1 MVFFLLHEVF
11 AHSLGWSG
19 SKMNRRNFLASLT
32 GVVASPHFSKS
43 LAFANV
49 LATTEHPQL
58 TLPTAKQLAW
68 QDMEIGVFMH
78 FAPNTW
84 QDLESDDLSTPL
96 SAINPKQLDTD
107 QWAKCALALG
117 AKYIVFVAKHQ
128 GGFCMWQTQTTNYS
142 IGNTPWRDGHG
153 DVLADLSKSC
163 KRYGLK
169 LGVYMCP
176 RDDHFGATTGG
187 VCKTPVLQKQYDVMY
202 RQQLTEVLAKYGE
215 MVEVWFD
222 GSTATP
228 VADILSRYAP
238 HAMVFQGPSA
248 TIRWVGNEQ
257 GFAPYPA
264 WNSLSK
270 SDAASGVATAL
281 YGDPNGS
288 VWMPNEVDVSIRR
301 PDFFWSTKNDH
312 RVLTQDQFLEIYYR
326 SVGRGAQLLFNIPP
340 DRDGLISELDF
351 SRTKSFGDE
360 IRRRFGTAVAETS
373 GNGKEVIL
381 PLSRPAL
388 IDTVILQEDCS
399 KGERVRLYRLEGRRH
414 GQWISLG
421 TGSAIG
427 HKRIQPVPATE
438 VDAVRFTAT
447 EYAALP
453 AIRRLAAFHVGEAP
467 PAGWNAPSSIWA
479 ANDAGNWRNGSVH
492 LDLTSKI
499 NAATQY
505 QLRFVPQEGQ
515 VTAIHDPV
523 LLLDGV
529 PHTEMVHLMKNSTDR
544 LILNITSV
552 GPKVVFEGHIEG
564 ASAGSVL
571 LQKM

>member
-1 MVFFLLHEVF
+1 MIRIE
-11 AHSLGWSG
+11 
-19 SKMNRRNFLASLT
+19 MNRRSFLASLT
-32 GVVASPHFSKS
+32 GALTSAHLSRS
-43 LAFANV
+43 LAFASTLTSAEHAR
-49 LATTEHPQL
+49 LA
-58 TLPTAKQLAW
+58 LPTADQLAW
-68 QDMEIGVFMH
+68 QEMEIGVFMH

-107 QWAKCALALG
+107 QWVQCALSLG

-128 GGFCMWQTQTTNYS
+128 GGFCMWQTQTTSYS
-142 IGNTPWRDGHG
+142 IGNTPWRGGHG
-153 DVLADLSKSC
+153 DVLDDLSKSC
-163 KRYGLK
+163 WRHGLK

-187 VCKTPVLQKQYDVMY
+187 VCKTTELQKQYDAMY
-202 RQQLTEVLAKYGE
+202 RQQLTEVLTKYDD

-228 VADILSRYAP
+228 VADILHRYAP
-238 HAMVFQGPSA
+238 HATVFQGPSA

-270 SDAASGVATAL
+270 TDAASGVATAL

-312 RVLTQDQFLEIYYR
+312 RVLSLDAFLEIYYR
-326 SVGRGAQLLFNIPP
+326 SIGRGAQLLFNIPP
-340 DRDGLISELDF
+340 DRDGLISDLDS
-351 SRTKSFGDE
+351 SRAKMFGDE
-360 IRRRFGTAVAETS
+360 IRRRFGNSIAETS
-373 GNGKEVIL
+373 GNGKEIVLSL
-381 PLSRPAL
+381 PRPTL

-399 KGERVRLYRLEGRRH
+399 KGERVRGYRLEGRSH
-414 GQWISLG
+414 GQWVPLG
-421 TGSAIG
+421 DGSAIG

-438 VDAVRFTAT
+438 VDAVRLSVT
-447 EYAALP
+447 ECAAQP
-453 AIRRLAAFHVGEAP
+453 AIRRLAAFHIGVAP
-467 PAGWNAPSSIWA
+467 PSGWNAPSNIWA
-479 ANDAGNWRNGSVH
+479 ANDAGSWRNGSVH
-492 LDLTSKI
+492 INLTSKI

-505 QLRFVPQEGQ
+505 RLRFVPQDGQ

-523 LLLDGV
+523 LLLDGIRH
-529 PHTEMVHLMKNSTDR
+529 PELIHTVKNSTDR
-544 LILNITSV
+544 LILDITSV
-552 GPKVVFEGHIEG
+552 GPKVIFEGRIEG
-564 ASAGSVL
+564 ANAGSIL
-571 LQKM
+571 LQKI

>member
-1 MVFFLLHEVF
+1 
-11 AHSLGWSG
+11 
-19 SKMNRRNFLASLT
+19 MNRRSFLTSLT
-32 GVVASPHFSKS
+32 GALTSAHFSRS
-43 LAFANV
+43 LAFADSLTPASHAQ
-49 LATTEHPQL
+49 LA
-58 TLPTAKQLAW
+58 LPSPEQLAW

-96 SAINPKQLDTD
+96 SAINPKSLDTD
-107 QWAKCALALG
+107 QWAKCALELG

-128 GGFCMWQTQTTNYS
+128 GGFCMWQTQTTSYS

-153 DVLADLSKSC
+153 DVLGDLSESC
-163 KRYGLK
+163 RRHGLK
-169 LGVYMCP
+169 LGVYLCP

-187 VCKTPVLQKQYDVMY
+187 VCKTPELQKKYDAMY
-202 RQQLTEVLAKYGE
+202 RQQLTEVLTKYGE

-228 VADILSRYAP
+228 VADILHRYAP

-270 SDAASGVATAL
+270 SDAVSGVATAL

-312 RVLTQDQFLEIYYR
+312 RVLTLDEFLEIYYR
-326 SVGRGAQLLFNIPP
+326 SIGRGAHLLFNIPP
-340 DRDGLISELDF
+340 DKDGLISELDY
-351 SRTKSFGDE
+351 SRTKSFGEE
-360 IRRRFGTAVAETS
+360 IRRRFGTAIAETS
-373 GNGKEVIL
+373 GNGKEVLLRL
-381 PLSRPAL
+381 PRTTL
-388 IDTVILQEDCS
+388 IDTVILEEDCA
-399 KGERVRLYRLEGRRH
+399 KGERVRLYRLDGRSNGR
-414 GQWISLG
+414 WMPLG
-421 TGSAIG
+421 TCSAIG
-427 HKRIQPVPATE
+427 HKRIQPVSATE

-453 AIRRLAAFHVGEAP
+453 AIRRLAVFHVGVAP
-467 PAGWNAPSSIWA
+467 PSGWNASSSIWA
-479 ANDAGNWRNGSVH
+479 ANDAGSWQNGSVH
-492 LDLTSKI
+492 IDLSSKI

-505 QLRFVPQEGQ
+505 QLRFVPQGGQ
-515 VTAIHDPV
+515 AITIRNPV
-523 LLLDGV
+523 LLLDGI
-529 PHTEMVHLMKNSTDR
+529 PHPELIHSVKNSTDR
-544 LILNITSV
+544 LILDITSV
-552 GPKVVFEGHIEG
+552 GPKVIFEGHIDG
-564 ASAGSVL
+564 ANAGSIL

>member
-1 MVFFLLHEVF
+1 
-11 AHSLGWSG
+11 
-19 SKMNRRNFLASLT
+19 MNRRSFVASLAGT
-32 GVVASPHFSKS
+32 LTSAHLSRS
-43 LAFANV
+43 LAFANPLSSV
-49 LATTEHPQL
+49 GHAKLA
-58 TLPTAKQLAW
+58 LPTAEQLAW
-68 QDMEIGVFMH
+68 QEMEIGVFMH

-96 SAINPKQLDTD
+96 SAINPKSLDTD
-107 QWAKCALALG
+107 QWAKCALELG

-153 DVLADLSKSC
+153 DVFADLSKSC
-163 KRYGLK
+163 QRHGLK
-169 LGVYMCP
+169 LGVYLCP

-187 VCKTPVLQKQYDVMY
+187 VCKTPELQKQYDVMY
-202 RQQLTEVLAKYGE
+202 RQQLTEVLTKYGE

-228 VADILSRYAP
+228 VADILQRYAP

-312 RVLTQDQFLEIYYR
+312 RVLSMDEFFEIYYR
-326 SVGRGAQLLFNIPP
+326 SIGRGAQLLFNIPP
-340 DRDGLISELDF
+340 DKDGLISELDY

-360 IRRRFGTAVAETS
+360 IRRRFGTAIAETS
-373 GNGKEVIL
+373 GNGKEVVLSL
-381 PLSRPAL
+381 PRPTL
-388 IDTVILQEDCS
+388 VDTVILEEDCA
-399 KGERVRLYRLEGRRH
+399 KGERVRLYRLEGRSN
-414 GQWISLG
+414 GQWMSLG

-438 VDAVRFTAT
+438 VDALRLTAT
-447 EYAALP
+447 EYAAP
-453 AIRRLAAFHVGEAP
+453 PSIRRLAAFHIGVAP
-467 PAGWNAPSSIWA
+467 PSGWNATSQIWA
-479 ANDAGNWRNGSVH
+479 ANDAGSWRNGSVH
-492 LDLTSKI
+492 IDLTSKI
-499 NAATQY
+499 TAATQY
-505 QLRFVPQEGQ
+505 RLRFVPQDRS
-515 VTAIHDPV
+515 VKAIHDPV
-523 LLLDGV
+523 LILDGIRHPELIHSV
-529 PHTEMVHLMKNSTDR
+529 KGSSDR
-544 LILNITSV
+544 LILDITSV
-552 GPKVVFEGHIEG
+552 GPKVIFECQIDG
-564 ASAGSVL
+564 ANAGSIL